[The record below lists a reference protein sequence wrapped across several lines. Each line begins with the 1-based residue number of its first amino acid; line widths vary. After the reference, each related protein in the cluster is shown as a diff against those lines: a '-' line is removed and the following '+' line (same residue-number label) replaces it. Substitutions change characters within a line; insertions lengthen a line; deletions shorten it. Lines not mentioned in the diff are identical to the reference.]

1 MRVLDDIEEL
11 FTGAIDL
18 PGDEA
23 SHKAKGRR
31 AVEVDPTEVSDH
43 FLTRVLNIWYLRTAG
58 LLIFVG
64 FGIIQNLSGAI
75 KNSSRDMTGFW
86 WQLGIMA
93 VVLGA
98 SAWFEPRL
106 LAAVQ
111 LPFSGRKL
119 EEHVQEALE
128 RAEGQKTLMQIRAE
142 RSAGPIYFISV
153 AVALAVTGISLI
165 VGSASITDNVMRFTA
180 VLLVVSPAAFSLA
193 VGIISQTVLGRL
205 AGAGTLVKSR
215 AAFEQ
220 LADIDLVVFDKSG
233 TLTTDERTF
242 VSALLAHGSSLH
254 STEDLIT
261 IAAAVEGP
269 SQHSLGKAIVA
280 EAARRGLD
288 VPNIIDFRTIPGQ
301 GVTGLLENTTIILGG
316 PVLLTSRNIEID
328 VTDLVRADTANQ
340 NGNTVLFLVREGEL
354 LGTIEIADVVRP
366 TAKKAVFGL
375 QLLRKRVAILTADA
389 TGVAGKLA
397 NELEVTE
404 VLAEV
409 LPHQKAAAIESLQ
422 ADSSQVAMVGNA
434 REDALAL
441 PAADVSIA
449 IDATLEDLQTENDIL
464 VNGQDPIAVTNM
476 VKLAVRAKKKTAQN
490 IGVAF
495 GVNVGGILLAS
506 GLLAPIGIVLP
517 PVGAVVLS
525 CFASLFVINN
535 ARLLRR

>member
-1 MRVLDDIEEL
+1 MLDDIEEL
-11 FTGAIDL
+11 FTGAVDL

-43 FLTRVLNIWYLRTAG
+43 FLTRVVNIWYLRTAG

-93 VVLGA
+93 IVLGA

-142 RSAGPIYFISV
+142 RSAGPIYFIAV
-153 AVALAVTGISLI
+153 AVALAITGISLI

-205 AGAGTLVKSR
+205 AGAGTLVKNR

-280 EAARRGLD
+280 EAARRGLN

-389 TGVAGKLA
+389 TGVANKLA

-409 LPHQKAAAIESLQ
+409 LPHQKTAAIESLQ

-441 PAADVSIA
+441 AAADVSIA
-449 IDATLEDLQTENDIL
+449 IDATLEDLETESDIL

-490 IGVAF
+490 IGAAF

-506 GLLAPIGIVLP
+506 GLLSPIGIVLP
-517 PVGAVVLS
+517 PVGAVILS

>member
-1 MRVLDDIEEL
+1 
-11 FTGAIDL
+11 
-18 PGDEA
+18 
-23 SHKAKGRR
+23 
-31 AVEVDPTEVSDH
+31 
-43 FLTRVLNIWYLRTAG
+43 
-58 LLIFVG
+58 
-64 FGIIQNLSGAI
+64 
-75 KNSSRDMTGFW
+75 
-86 WQLGIMA
+86 
-93 VVLGA
+93 
-98 SAWFEPRL
+98 
-106 LAAVQ
+106 
-111 LPFSGRKL
+111 
-119 EEHVQEALE
+119 
-128 RAEGQKTLMQIRAE
+128 
-142 RSAGPIYFISV
+142 
-153 AVALAVTGISLI
+153 
-165 VGSASITDNVMRFTA
+165 
-180 VLLVVSPAAFSLA
+180 
-193 VGIISQTVLGRL
+193 LGRL
-205 AGAGTLVKSR
+205 AGAGTLVKNR

-280 EAARRGLD
+280 EAARRGLN

-389 TGVAGKLA
+389 TGVANKLA
-397 NELEVTE
+397 TELEVTE

-409 LPHQKAAAIESLQ
+409 LPHQKTAAIESLQ

-441 PAADVSIA
+441 AAADVSIA
-449 IDATLEDLQTENDIL
+449 IDATLEDLETQSDIL

-490 IGVAF
+490 IGAAF

-506 GLLAPIGIVLP
+506 GLLSPIGIVLP
-517 PVGAVVLS
+517 PVGAVILS

>member
-1 MRVLDDIEEL
+1 MLDDIEEL

-31 AVEVDPTEVSDH
+31 AVEVEPTEVSDH
-43 FLTRVLNIWYLRTAG
+43 FLTRVLSIWYLRTAG

-205 AGAGTLVKSR
+205 AGAGTLVKNR

-441 PAADVSIA
+441 AASDVSIA
-449 IDATLEDLQTENDIL
+449 IDATLDDLETENDIL

-517 PVGAVVLS
+517 PVGAVILS

>member
-18 PGDEA
+18 PGDES

-31 AVEVDPTEVSDH
+31 AVEVDPTEVRDH

-119 EEHVQEALE
+119 EEHVQDALE

-205 AGAGTLVKSR
+205 AGAGTLVKNR

-280 EAARRGLD
+280 EAASRGLD

-397 NELEVTE
+397 SELEVTE

-441 PAADVSIA
+441 AASDVSIA
-449 IDATLEDLQTENDIL
+449 IDATLDDLETENDIL

-476 VKLAVRAKKKTAQN
+476 AKLAVRAKKKTAQN

-517 PVGAVVLS
+517 PVGAVILS

>member
-1 MRVLDDIEEL
+1 MLDDIEEL

-441 PAADVSIA
+441 AAADVSIA

>member
-1 MRVLDDIEEL
+1 VLDDIEEL

-23 SHKAKGRR
+23 SHKPKGRR
-31 AVEVDPTEVSDH
+31 AVEINSTEVSDH
-43 FLTRVLNIWYLRTAG
+43 FLNRVLSIWYLRTAG

-119 EEHVQEALE
+119 EEHVHEALQ
-128 RAEGQKTLMQIRAE
+128 RAEGQKTLMQMRVE

-165 VGSASITDNVMRFTA
+165 VGSASITDNVMRFAA

-193 VGIISQTVLGRL
+193 VGIISQTVMGRL
-205 AGAGTLVKSR
+205 AGAGTLVNNR

-301 GVTGLLENTTIILGG
+301 GVTGLLENTTVILGG

-441 PAADVSIA
+441 AAADVSIA
-449 IDATLEDLQTENDIL
+449 IDATLEDLETENDIL

-476 VKLAVRAKKKTAQN
+476 VTLAVRAKKKTAQN

-517 PVGAVVLS
+517 PVGAVILS

>member
-165 VGSASITDNVMRFTA
+165 VGSASITDKRCVQ
-180 VLLVVSPAAFSLA
+180 
-193 VGIISQTVLGRL
+193 IGR
-205 AGAGTLVKSR
+205 
-215 AAFEQ
+215 
-220 LADIDLVVFDKSG
+220 
-233 TLTTDERTF
+233 
-242 VSALLAHGSSLH
+242 AH
-254 STEDLIT
+254 
-261 IAAAVEGP
+261 V
-269 SQHSLGKAIVA
+269 
-280 EAARRGLD
+280 
-288 VPNIIDFRTIPGQ
+288 
-301 GVTGLLENTTIILGG
+301 
-316 PVLLTSRNIEID
+316 
-328 VTDLVRADTANQ
+328 
-340 NGNTVLFLVREGEL
+340 
-354 LGTIEIADVVRP
+354 
-366 TAKKAVFGL
+366 
-375 QLLRKRVAILTADA
+375 
-389 TGVAGKLA
+389 
-397 NELEVTE
+397 
-404 VLAEV
+404 
-409 LPHQKAAAIESLQ
+409 
-422 ADSSQVAMVGNA
+422 
-434 REDALAL
+434 
-441 PAADVSIA
+441 
-449 IDATLEDLQTENDIL
+449 
-464 VNGQDPIAVTNM
+464 
-476 VKLAVRAKKKTAQN
+476 
-490 IGVAF
+490 
-495 GVNVGGILLAS
+495 
-506 GLLAPIGIVLP
+506 
-517 PVGAVVLS
+517 
-525 CFASLFVINN
+525 
-535 ARLLRR
+535 

>member
-1 MRVLDDIEEL
+1 MLDDIEEL

-205 AGAGTLVKSR
+205 AGAGTLVKNR

-269 SQHSLGKAIVA
+269 SQHSLGKAVVA

-441 PAADVSIA
+441 AAADVSIA

>member
-1 MRVLDDIEEL
+1 MLDDIEEL

-441 PAADVSIA
+441 AASDVSIA

>member
-1 MRVLDDIEEL
+1 MLDDIEEL

-18 PGDEA
+18 PGDES

-31 AVEVDPTEVSDH
+31 AAEIDPTEVSDH

-93 VVLGA
+93 VVLGV

-119 EEHVQEALE
+119 EEHVQEALDQ
-128 RAEGQKTLMQIRAE
+128 AENQKTLLQIRAE
-142 RSAGPIYFISV
+142 RAAGPIYFISV

-165 VGSASITDNVMRFTA
+165 VGSASITENVMRFAA

-205 AGAGTLVKSR
+205 AGAGTLVKNR
-215 AAFEQ
+215 AAFERM
-220 LADIDLVVFDKSG
+220 AEIDVVVFDKSG

-261 IAAAVEGP
+261 LAAALEVP

-280 EAARRGLD
+280 EAARRGLNL
-288 VPNIIDFRTIPGQ
+288 PNIIDFRTIPGQ

-328 VTDLVRADTANQ
+328 VSDLVRADTANQ

-366 TAKKAVFGL
+366 TAKKAIFGL

-422 ADSSQVAMVGNA
+422 ADSSKVAMVGNA
-434 REDALAL
+434 REDAPALA
-441 PAADVSIA
+441 AADVSIA
-449 IDATLEDLQTENDIL
+449 IDAGVEDIETENDIL
-464 VNGQDPIAVTNM
+464 INGQDPAAVTNL

-490 IGVAF
+490 VAVAF
-495 GVNVGGILLAS
+495 GANVGGILLAS
-506 GLLAPIGIVLP
+506 GLLSPVGIVLA
-517 PVGAVVLS
+517 PVGAVILS

>member
-1 MRVLDDIEEL
+1 VLDDIEEL

-23 SHKAKGRR
+23 SHKPKGRR

-58 LLIFVG
+58 LLIFMG

-205 AGAGTLVKSR
+205 AGAGTLVKNR

-441 PAADVSIA
+441 SASDVSIA
-449 IDATLEDLQTENDIL
+449 IDATLDDLETENDIL

-517 PVGAVVLS
+517 PVGAVILS

>member
-1 MRVLDDIEEL
+1 MLDDIEEL

-31 AVEVDPTEVSDH
+31 AVEVEPTEVSDH
-43 FLTRVLNIWYLRTAG
+43 FLTRVLSIWYLRTAG

-233 TLTTDERTF
+233 TLTKDERTF

-441 PAADVSIA
+441 AAADVSIA

>member
-1 MRVLDDIEEL
+1 MLDDIEEL

-23 SHKAKGRR
+23 SHKPKGRR

-58 LLIFVG
+58 LLIFMG

-205 AGAGTLVKSR
+205 AGAGTLVKNR

-441 PAADVSIA
+441 SASDVSIA
-449 IDATLEDLQTENDIL
+449 IDATLDDLETENDIL

-517 PVGAVVLS
+517 PVGAVILS

>member
-1 MRVLDDIEEL
+1 
-11 FTGAIDL
+11 
-18 PGDEA
+18 
-23 SHKAKGRR
+23 
-31 AVEVDPTEVSDH
+31 
-43 FLTRVLNIWYLRTAG
+43 
-58 LLIFVG
+58 
-64 FGIIQNLSGAI
+64 
-75 KNSSRDMTGFW
+75 
-86 WQLGIMA
+86 
-93 VVLGA
+93 
-98 SAWFEPRL
+98 
-106 LAAVQ
+106 
-111 LPFSGRKL
+111 
-119 EEHVQEALE
+119 
-128 RAEGQKTLMQIRAE
+128 
-142 RSAGPIYFISV
+142 
-153 AVALAVTGISLI
+153 
-165 VGSASITDNVMRFTA
+165 
-180 VLLVVSPAAFSLA
+180 
-193 VGIISQTVLGRL
+193 
-205 AGAGTLVKSR
+205 
-215 AAFEQ
+215 
-220 LADIDLVVFDKSG
+220 
-233 TLTTDERTF
+233 
-242 VSALLAHGSSLH
+242 
-254 STEDLIT
+254 
-261 IAAAVEGP
+261 
-269 SQHSLGKAIVA
+269 
-280 EAARRGLD
+280 

-301 GVTGLLENTTIILGG
+301 GVTGLLENTTVILGG

-441 PAADVSIA
+441 AAADVSIA
-449 IDATLEDLQTENDIL
+449 IDATLEDLETENDIL

-517 PVGAVVLS
+517 PVGAVILS

>member
-1 MRVLDDIEEL
+1 MLDDIEEL

-31 AVEVDPTEVSDH
+31 AVEVEPTEVSDH

-119 EEHVQEALE
+119 EEHVQEALQ

-205 AGAGTLVKSR
+205 AGAGTLVKNR
-215 AAFEQ
+215 AAFEA

-441 PAADVSIA
+441 AASDVSIA
-449 IDATLEDLQTENDIL
+449 IDATLEDLETENDIL

-517 PVGAVVLS
+517 PVGAVILS

>member
-441 PAADVSIA
+441 AAADVSIA

-517 PVGAVVLS
+517 PVGAVILS

>member
-1 MRVLDDIEEL
+1 VLDDIEEL

-86 WQLGIMA
+86 WQFGIMA

-98 SAWFEPRL
+98 SAWLEPRL

-205 AGAGTLVKSR
+205 AGAGTLVKNR

-441 PAADVSIA
+441 AASDVSIA

-517 PVGAVVLS
+517 PVGAVILS